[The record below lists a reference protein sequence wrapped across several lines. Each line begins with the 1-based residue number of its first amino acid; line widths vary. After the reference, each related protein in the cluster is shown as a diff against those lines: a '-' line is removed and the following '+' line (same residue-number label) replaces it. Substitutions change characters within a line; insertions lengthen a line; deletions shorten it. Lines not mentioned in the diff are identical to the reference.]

1 MTQRARD
8 LATPP
13 KIELTEEELRG
24 VAGGQNHGEATSDAV
39 HWAQDYVRTNG
50 GQMGTQV
57 SYFARNGLLP
67 P

>member
-1 MTQRARD
+1 MSERARD
-8 LATPP
+8 RATPTI
-13 KIELTEEELRG
+13 IELTEEELRA
-24 VAGGQNHGEATSDAV
+24 VAGGQNHGESTSAAV
-39 HWAQDYVRTNG
+39 HWAQDYVETNG

>member
-1 MTQRARD
+1 MPELID
-8 LATPP
+8 LAAPTI
-13 KIELTEEELRG
+13 IELTEEELRA

-39 HWAQDYVRTNG
+39 HFAQDFVRTHDDV
-50 GQMGTQV
+50 QMGTEV

>member
-1 MTQRARD
+1 MSERARD
-8 LATPP
+8 LATPTI
-13 KIELTEEELRG
+13 IELTEEELRA
-24 VAGGQNHGEATSDAV
+24 VAGAENHGGATSDAV

-57 SYFARNGLLP
+57 SYFARNGLVP